1 MKKKSSKGLVVCI
14 KHSEVLVSS
23 AKVPKSVQDEIEGE
37 CEGERERERV
47 QEREWVRAC
56 GRPYPIIY

>member
-1 MKKKSSKGLVVCI
+1 MCI

-37 CEGERERERV
+37 CEGERERASARKRV
-47 QEREWVRAC
+47 GESVRAAISHHLLN
-56 GRPYPIIY
+56 G